1 MMITR
6 RRIRSRSLAD
16 ARLNEK
22 VRIRDICFDV
32 IRQRC
37 WTAGLRVG
45 DTVRVAKQTAHE
57 LVLSIEGRTPVTLDR
72 FFACFV
78 EVGAPA
84 SAPCAVPASP
94 IDPLPAYEYA
104 APAASDTR

>member
-1 MMITR
+1 MMITGR
-6 RRIRSRSLAD
+6 LIRSRSLAD
-16 ARLNEK
+16 AGLNEK

-37 WTAGLRVG
+37 WKAGLRVG

-84 SAPCAVPASP
+84 SAPCTIPPSS
-94 IDPLPAYEYA
+94 IHPLPPYEYSARA
-104 APAASDTR
+104 APDAR